1 METEKGLTTWSGDL
15 PTKQETSNV
24 RRVLAE
30 RLIPSEAIDLAGR
43 MLRGFPNKDK
53 LTAGYAGAMAEI
65 LMSYPK
71 AVATAC
77 ADPVHGVVRN
87 LKFMPVPADVIAWCE
102 NEVRPLYE
110 RADRDVR
117 VKRQREEVDAWVAM
131 KVPESLKAMGKA
143 WLDRTDPRAR
153 EVSGE
158 MPKVVTPEQREAYL
172 ASAKQ
177 AGRELRGMSLR
188 PETLATLQKHQLM
201 PTAKEIPGPYADQSA
216 ASAAPA
222 ERDVDFGA

>member
-1 METEKGLTTWSGDL
+1 
-15 PTKQETSNV
+15 
-24 RRVLAE
+24 LAE

-77 ADPVHGVVRN
+77 ADPIHGVVRG

-102 NEVRPLYE
+102 NRQRPILE
-110 RADRDVR
+110 EADREVR
-117 VKRQREEVDAWVAM
+117 VKRQTHETDAWLNL
-131 KVPESLKAMGKA
+131 KVPESLKAKGKA
-143 WLDRTDPRAR
+143 WLDRTDPVAQ
-153 EVSGE
+153 EVSGQK
-158 MPKVVTPEQREAYL
+158 PKVVTKEQREAYL

-177 AGRELRGMSLR
+177 AGRDLRGMTLR

-201 PTAKEIPGPYADQSA
+201 PTAKEIPGPYASKPAPAA
-216 ASAAPA
+216 ASQDPEEVA
-222 ERDVDFGA
+222 VDFGV